1 MPLQLWIPEATR
13 RFSATPLATIDQTN
27 LLLGQLGAAMQTWQ
41 TENPTNFLIAQ
52 AAFGVSAVLLFGALL
67 TLEFWVGR
75 RRGVR
80 IRTAEG
86 GSAELD
92 IKSIGRRLE
101 WHLEQL
107 AEIISVVPAV
117 KSKGGSV
124 NIKLEV
130 ETAPD
135 VDVPMKTDEIVEVTR
150 DIINWLSG
158 HVNG

>member
-1 MPLQLWIPEATR
+1 MATFNR
-13 RFSATPLATIDQTN
+13 IVIVFLVIVLLIGACILAAAPLATINQTN

-80 IRTAEG
+80 IRTAEDWLG
-86 GSAELD
+86 RLD
-92 IKSIGRRLE
+92 ITNVVAKLE

-107 AEIISVVPAV
+107 AEIISGRARGQV
-117 KSKGGSV
+117 
-124 NIKLEV
+124 
-130 ETAPD
+130 
-135 VDVPMKTDEIVEVTR
+135 
-150 DIINWLSG
+150 
-158 HVNG
+158 

>member
-1 MPLQLWIPEATR
+1 M
-13 RFSATPLATIDQTN
+13 
-27 LLLGQLGAAMQTWQ
+27 G
-41 TENPTNFLIAQ
+41 
-52 AAFGVSAVLLFGALL
+52 AVLLLGALL
-67 TLEFWVGR
+67 TLELWVGR

-117 KSKGGSV
+117 KSRGGSV

-150 DIINWLSG
+150 DIIEQEMGLRLGKLDVQMRYAPFEPDWAA
-158 HVNG
+158 